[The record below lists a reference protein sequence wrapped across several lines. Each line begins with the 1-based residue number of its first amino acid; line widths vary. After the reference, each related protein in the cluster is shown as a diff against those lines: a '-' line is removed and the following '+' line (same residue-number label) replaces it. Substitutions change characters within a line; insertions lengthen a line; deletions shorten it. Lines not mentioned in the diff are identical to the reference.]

1 VIAEKLPKTKD
12 RKGIAKGGAAAENP
26 ITTVKSFVC
35 KFWC

>member
-12 RKGIAKGGAAAENP
+12 RKGVAKGGAASENP